1 MKKFIVAIAALMLG
15 VAANAQVGIIAGVT
29 STTTDIQAAQ
39 EQLKAGDITLYHI
52 GLTSK
57 FDLGAIAI
65 QPSLIYN
72 VKGTQLSEV
81 RSAAGVDV
89 SKYNADFKTGYLELP
104 VQLQV
109 GLNLGGFRPYVFAEP
124 FVGFAI
130 TNEFTKSFEN
140 IATAVTTDEPI
151 TETSNANNQWQ
162 TIGDDVKDRLEY
174 GVGAGV
180 GIDLLNSLQ
189 ISVRYYW
196 NMGELYDGEATKFK
210 DSTFGAAVN
219 GTIDTMKSQK
229 CTGIMASVAFF
240 F

>member
-1 MKKFIVAIAALMLG
+1 MKKLFVVLTALFIG
-15 VAANAQVGIIAGVT
+15 VAASAQVGVIAGVT
-29 STTTDIQAAQ
+29 STTTDINAARDA
-39 EQLKAGDITLYHI
+39 LKAGDITLYHI

-57 FDLGAIAI
+57 MDLGAITL

-72 VKGTQLSEV
+72 VKGTQLSE
-81 RSAAGVDV
+81 ATAGGD
-89 SKYNADFKTGYLELP
+89 YTADFKTGYLELP
-104 VQLQV
+104 VQLQL

-130 TNEFTKSFEN
+130 TNEFTKSFE
-140 IATAVTTDEPI
+140 TALGTE
-151 TETSNANNQWQ
+151 TETSDASNQWEN
-162 TIGDDVKDRLEY
+162 IGTDLKDRLEY

-196 NMGELYDGEATKFK
+196 NMGQLYNGEANKFQGSTVGEATN
-210 DSTFGAAVN
+210 TLL
-219 GTIDTMKSQK
+219 DTMKSQQ

>member
-1 MKKFIVAIAALMLG
+1 MKKLFVVLTALFIG
-15 VAANAQVGIIAGVT
+15 VAASAQVGVIAGVT
-29 STTTDIQAAQ
+29 STTTDINAAK

-52 GLTSK
+52 GLTTK
-57 FDLGAIAI
+57 MDLGAIAI

-81 RSAAGVDV
+81 
-89 SKYNADFKTGYLELP
+89 YNDGLVESNYTADFKTGFLELP
-104 VQLQV
+104 VQFQI

-130 TNEFTKSFEN
+130 TNEFTKKLETAGVEAAVEESEASNQWEN
-140 IATAVTTDEPI
+140 IG
-151 TETSNANNQWQ
+151 N
-162 TIGDDVKDRLEY
+162 DVKDRLEY

-196 NMGELYDGEATKFK
+196 NMGQLYNGEANKFQG
-210 DSTFGAAVN
+210 STAGEVAN
-219 GTIDTMKSQK
+219 GFLDTMKNQQ

>member
-1 MKKFIVAIAALMLG
+1 MKKVLVVLTALFLG
-15 VAANAQVGIIAGVT
+15 IAANAQVGVIAGVT
-29 STTTDIQAAQ
+29 STTTDLTAAQ
-39 EQLKAGDITLYHI
+39 EALKAGDITLYHV
-52 GLTSK
+52 GLTTK
-57 FDLGAIAI
+57 FDLGALAI

-81 RSAAGVDV
+81 
-89 SKYNADFKTGYLELP
+89 YNDGLVESNYTADFKTGFLELP

-130 TNEFTKSFEN
+130 TNEFTKKVEAAGTDVVTEESDADNQWEN
-140 IATAVTTDEPI
+140 IG
-151 TETSNANNQWQ
+151 N
-162 TIGDDVKDRLEY
+162 DVKDRLEY
-174 GVGAGV
+174 GVGAGF

-196 NMGELYDGEATKFK
+196 NMGELYNGDANKFQG
-210 DSTFGAAVN
+210 STVGDAANVFL
-219 GTIDTMKSQK
+219 DTMKNQK

>member
-1 MKKFIVAIAALMLG
+1 MKKLFVVLTALMFG
-15 VAANAQVGIIAGVT
+15 IAANAQVGVIAGVT
-29 STTTDIQAAQ
+29 STTTDINAARDA
-39 EQLKAGDITLYHI
+39 LKAGDITLYHV
-52 GLTSK
+52 GLTTK
-57 FDLGAIAI
+57 MDLGAIAI

-81 RSAAGVDV
+81 YENGSTA
-89 SKYNADFKTGYLELP
+89 SYTADFKTGFLELP
-104 VQLQV
+104 VQLQI

-130 TNEFTKSFEN
+130 TNEFSKKVEALGADVVVEES
-140 IATAVTTDEPI
+140 D
-151 TETSNANNQWQ
+151 ANNQWEN
-162 TIGDDVKDRLEY
+162 IGTDVKDRLEY

-196 NMGELYDGEATKFK
+196 NMGELYNGEANKFQGSTVGEATNVFL
-210 DSTFGAAVN
+210 
-219 GTIDTMKSQK
+219 DTMKSQQ

>member
-1 MKKFIVAIAALMLG
+1 MKKLFVVLTALMLG
-15 VAANAQVGIIAGVT
+15 VAANAQVGVIAGVT
-29 STTTDIQAAQ
+29 STTTDIKAAR
-39 EQLKAGDITLYHI
+39 EALKAGDITLYHV

-57 FDLGAIAI
+57 YDLGAIAI
-65 QPSLIYN
+65 QPSLIDN

-81 RSAAGVDV
+81 YNSGVETN
-89 SKYNADFKTGYLELP
+89 YTADFKTGYLELP
-104 VQLQV
+104 IQLQV

-124 FVGFAI
+124 FVGIAI
-130 TNEFTKSFEN
+130 TNEFTKKVEAAGVELAAEESSAENQWEN
-140 IATAVTTDEPI
+140 IGTDI
-151 TETSNANNQWQ
+151 
-162 TIGDDVKDRLEY
+162 KDRLEY

-196 NMGELYDGEATKFK
+196 NMGQLYNGEANKFK
-210 DSTFGAAVN
+210 GSTAGEALNVFL
-219 GTIDTMKSQK
+219 DTMKSQQ

>member
-1 MKKFIVAIAALMLG
+1 MKKLFVVLTALFIG
-15 VAANAQVGIIAGVT
+15 VAASAQVGVIAGVT
-29 STTTDIQAAQ
+29 STTTDINAAK

-52 GLTSK
+52 GLTTK
-57 FDLGAIAI
+57 MDLGAIAI

-81 RSAAGVDV
+81 
-89 SKYNADFKTGYLELP
+89 YNDGLVESNYTADFKTGFLELP
-104 VQLQV
+104 VQFQI

-130 TNEFTKSFEN
+130 TNEFTKKLETAGVETATEQSTAENQWEN
-140 IATAVTTDEPI
+140 IGA
-151 TETSNANNQWQ
+151 
-162 TIGDDVKDRLEY
+162 DVKDRLEY

-196 NMGELYDGEATKFK
+196 NMGQLYNGEANKFQG
-210 DSTFGAAVN
+210 STAGEVAN
-219 GTIDTMKSQK
+219 GLLDTMKNQQ

>member
-1 MKKFIVAIAALMLG
+1 MKKLFVVLTALFIG
-15 VAANAQVGIIAGVT
+15 VAASAQVGVIAGVT
-29 STTTDIQAAQ
+29 STTTDIKAARDA
-39 EQLKAGDITLYHI
+39 LKAGDITLYHI

-57 FDLGAIAI
+57 IDYGTFAI

-81 RSAAGVDV
+81 YDNGVE
-89 SKYNADFKTGYLELP
+89 SNYTADFKTGFLELP
-104 VQLQV
+104 VQLQL

-124 FVGFAI
+124 FIGFAI
-130 TNEFTKSFEN
+130 TNEFTKKVETAGVEIASEESSSSNQWEN
-140 IATAVTTDEPI
+140 IGNDI
-151 TETSNANNQWQ
+151 
-162 TIGDDVKDRLEY
+162 KDRLEY

-196 NMGELYDGEATKFK
+196 NMGELYNGDANKFQGSTVGEGLN
-210 DSTFGAAVN
+210 TFL
-219 GTIDTMKSQK
+219 DTMKTQQ

>member
-1 MKKFIVAIAALMLG
+1 MKKLFVVLTALFIG
-15 VAANAQVGIIAGVT
+15 VSASAQVGVIAGVT
-29 STTTDIQAAQ
+29 STTTDINAAR
-39 EQLKAGDITLYHI
+39 EQLKAGDITLYHV
-52 GLTSK
+52 GLTTK
-57 FDLGAIAI
+57 IDLGAIAL

-81 RSAAGVDV
+81 KGTEGVDLANY
-89 SKYNADFKTGYLELP
+89 SADFKTGFLELP

-130 TNEFTKSFEN
+130 TNEFTKKFEAVGAAEVVEESDASNQWEN
-140 IATAVTTDEPI
+140 IG
-151 TETSNANNQWQ
+151 S
-162 TIGDDVKDRLEY
+162 DVKDRLEY

-196 NMGELYDGEATKFK
+196 NMGQLYNGEANKFQG
-210 DSTFGAAVN
+210 STAGEVAN
-219 GTIDTMKSQK
+219 GFLDTMKNQQ

>member
-1 MKKFIVAIAALMLG
+1 MKKLFVVLTALFIG
-15 VAANAQVGIIAGVT
+15 VAASAQVGVIAGVT
-29 STTTDIQAAQ
+29 STTTDINAARDA
-39 EQLKAGDITLYHI
+39 LKAGDITLYHI

-57 FDLGAIAI
+57 MDLGAITL

-72 VKGTQLSEV
+72 VKGTQLSE
-81 RSAAGVDV
+81 ATAGGD
-89 SKYNADFKTGYLELP
+89 YTADFKTGYLELP
-104 VQLQV
+104 VQLQL

-130 TNEFTKSFEN
+130 TNEFTKSFE
-140 IATAVTTDEPI
+140 TALGTE
-151 TETSNANNQWQ
+151 TETSDASNQWEN
-162 TIGDDVKDRLEY
+162 IGTDLKDRLEY

-196 NMGELYDGEATKFK
+196 NMGELYNGEANKFQGSTVGEATN
-210 DSTFGAAVN
+210 TLL
-219 GTIDTMKSQK
+219 DTMKSQQ

>member
-1 MKKFIVAIAALMLG
+1 MKKLFVVLAALCLG
-15 VAANAQVGIIAGVT
+15 VAAYAQVGVIAGVT
-29 STTTDIQAAQ
+29 STTTDLSAAK
-39 EQLKAGDITLYHI
+39 EALKAGDITQYHV
-52 GLTSK
+52 GLTTK
-57 FDLGAIAI
+57 LDLGAIAL

-81 RSAAGVDV
+81 YDDGS
-89 SKYNADFKTGYLELP
+89 SYTADFSTGFLELP

-109 GLNLGGFRPYVFAEP
+109 GLNLGGFRPFVFAEP

-130 TNEFTKSFEN
+130 TNEFTKQFE
-140 IATAVTTDEPI
+140 TAVG
-151 TETSNANNQWQ
+151 TETESSDSSTQWDN
-162 TIGDDVKDRLEY
+162 IGDDIKDRLEY
-174 GVGAGV
+174 GVGAGF

-196 NMGELYDGEATKFK
+196 NMGQLYEGDSTKFK
-210 DSTFGAAVN
+210 DTPTNAVINGA
-219 GTIDTMKSQK
+219 IDTMKNQK

>member
-1 MKKFIVAIAALMLG
+1 MKKLFVVLTALMFG
-15 VAANAQVGIIAGVT
+15 IAANAQVGVIAGVT
-29 STTTDIQAAQ
+29 STTTDINAARDA
-39 EQLKAGDITLYHI
+39 LKAGDITLYHV
-52 GLTSK
+52 GLTTK
-57 FDLGAIAI
+57 MDLGAIAI

-81 RSAAGVDV
+81 YENGSTAN
-89 SKYNADFKTGYLELP
+89 YTADFKTGFLELP
-104 VQLQV
+104 VQLQI

-130 TNEFTKSFEN
+130 TNEFSKKVEALGADVVVEES
-140 IATAVTTDEPI
+140 D
-151 TETSNANNQWQ
+151 ANNQWEN
-162 TIGDDVKDRLEY
+162 IGTDVKDRLEY

-196 NMGELYDGEATKFK
+196 NMGELYNGEANKFQGSTVGEATNVFL
-210 DSTFGAAVN
+210 
-219 GTIDTMKSQK
+219 DTMKSQQ

>member
-1 MKKFIVAIAALMLG
+1 MKKLFVVLTALMFG
-15 VAANAQVGIIAGVT
+15 IAANAQVGVIAGVT
-29 STTTDIQAAQ
+29 STTTDINAARDA
-39 EQLKAGDITLYHI
+39 LKAGDITLYHV
-52 GLTSK
+52 GLTTK
-57 FDLGAIAI
+57 MDLGAIAI

-81 RSAAGVDV
+81 YDNGSTAN
-89 SKYNADFKTGYLELP
+89 YTADFKTGFLELP
-104 VQLQV
+104 VQLQI

-130 TNEFTKSFEN
+130 TNEFTKNFEAAGTASVTEESNATNQWEN
-140 IATAVTTDEPI
+140 IGKDI
-151 TETSNANNQWQ
+151 Q
-162 TIGDDVKDRLEY
+162 DRLEY

-189 ISVRYYW
+189 ISVRYW
-196 NMGELYDGEATKFK
+196 NMGQLYNGDANKFQG
-210 DSTFGAAVN
+210 STAGDVANLA
-219 GTIDTMKSQK
+219 IDTMKSQK

>member
-1 MKKFIVAIAALMLG
+1 MKKLFVVLTVLLLG
-15 VAANAQVGIIAGVT
+15 VTANAQVGIIAGVT
-29 STTTDIQAAQ
+29 STTTDIKAARDA
-39 EQLKAGDITLYHI
+39 LKAGDITLYHI
-52 GLTSK
+52 GFTSK
-57 FDLGAIAI
+57 YDLGAIAL

-81 RSAAGVDV
+81 YENGGAAN
-89 SKYNADFKTGYLELP
+89 YTADFKTGFLELP
-104 VQLQV
+104 VQVQI

-130 TNEFTKSFEN
+130 TNEFTKKVEAAGADLVVEQSAADNQWEN
-140 IATAVTTDEPI
+140 IGTDI
-151 TETSNANNQWQ
+151 
-162 TIGDDVKDRLEY
+162 KDRLEY

-196 NMGELYDGEATKFK
+196 NMGELYNGDANKFKGSTLGEATNLFL
-210 DSTFGAAVN
+210 
-219 GTIDTMKSQK
+219 DTVKSQQ

>member
-1 MKKFIVAIAALMLG
+1 MKRIIVALAALFLG
-15 VAANAQVGIIAGVT
+15 IAANAQVGVIAGVT
-29 STTTDIQAAQ
+29 STTTDINAARDA
-39 EQLKAGDITLYHI
+39 LKAGDITLYHV
-52 GLTSK
+52 GLTTK
-57 FDLGAIAI
+57 YDLGTIAI

-81 RSAAGVDV
+81 YEDGGA
-89 SKYNADFKTGYLELP
+89 KNYTADFKTGFLELP

-109 GLNLGGFRPYVFAEP
+109 GLNFGGFRPYVFAEP

-130 TNEFTKSFEN
+130 TNEFTKKVEVAGVEVASEESTSSNQWEN
-140 IATAVTTDEPI
+140 IGTDI
-151 TETSNANNQWQ
+151 
-162 TIGDDVKDRLEY
+162 KDRLEY

-196 NMGELYDGEATKFK
+196 NMGELYNGEANKFQG
-210 DSTFGAAVN
+210 STVGEAAN
-219 GTIDTMKSQK
+219 LFLDTMKSQQ
-229 CTGIMASVAFF
+229 CNGIMASVAFF

>member
-1 MKKFIVAIAALMLG
+1 MKKLFVVLTALFIG
-15 VAANAQVGIIAGVT
+15 VAASAQVGVIAGVT
-29 STTTDIQAAQ
+29 STTTDINAARDA
-39 EQLKAGDITLYHI
+39 LKAGDITLYHI

-57 FDLGAIAI
+57 MDLGAITL

-72 VKGTQLSEV
+72 VKGTQLSE
-81 RSAAGVDV
+81 ATAGGD
-89 SKYNADFKTGYLELP
+89 YTADFKTGYLELP
-104 VQLQV
+104 VQLQL

-130 TNEFTKSFEN
+130 TNEFTKSFE
-140 IATAVTTDEPI
+140 TALGTE
-151 TETSNANNQWQ
+151 TETSDASNQWEN
-162 TIGDDVKDRLEY
+162 IGTDLKDRLEY

-196 NMGELYDGEATKFK
+196 NMGQLYNGEANKFQGSTVGEATN
-210 DSTFGAAVN
+210 TLL
-219 GTIDTMKSQK
+219 DTMKSQQ
-229 CTGIMASVAFF
+229 CTGITASVAFF

>member
-1 MKKFIVAIAALMLG
+1 MKKFIVAIAALMFG

-81 RSAAGVDV
+81 RTAGGVELANY
-89 SKYNADFKTGYLELP
+89 KADFKTGYLELP
-104 VQLQV
+104 VQLQI

-130 TNEFTKSFEN
+130 TNEFTKNFEAAGTASVTEESNATNQWEN
-140 IATAVTTDEPI
+140 IGKDI
-151 TETSNANNQWQ
+151 Q
-162 TIGDDVKDRLEY
+162 DRLEY

-196 NMGELYDGEATKFK
+196 NMGELYNGEANKFQG
-210 DSTFGAAVN
+210 STAGEVAN
-219 GTIDTMKSQK
+219 GFLDTMKNQQ

>member
-1 MKKFIVAIAALMLG
+1 MKKLFVVLTALMFG
-15 VAANAQVGIIAGVT
+15 IAANAQVGVIAGVT
-29 STTTDIQAAQ
+29 STTTDINAARDA
-39 EQLKAGDITLYHI
+39 LKAGDITLYHV

-57 FDLGAIAI
+57 YDLGAIAI

-81 RSAAGVDV
+81 YEDGGA
-89 SKYNADFKTGYLELP
+89 KNYTADFKTGFLELP
-104 VQLQV
+104 VQLQI

-130 TNEFTKSFEN
+130 TNEFTKKVELAGVEVASEESTSSNQWEN
-140 IATAVTTDEPI
+140 IGTDI
-151 TETSNANNQWQ
+151 
-162 TIGDDVKDRLEY
+162 KDRLEY

-196 NMGELYDGEATKFK
+196 NMGELYNGEANKFQG
-210 DSTFGAAVN
+210 STIREAAN
-219 GTIDTMKSQK
+219 LFLDTMKSQQ

>member
-1 MKKFIVAIAALMLG
+1 MKKLFVVLTALFIG
-15 VAANAQVGIIAGVT
+15 VAASAQVGVIAGVT
-29 STTTDIQAAQ
+29 STTTDINAARDA
-39 EQLKAGDITLYHI
+39 LKAGDITQYHI
-52 GLTSK
+52 GLTTK
-57 FDLGAIAI
+57 MDLGAIAL

-72 VKGTQLSEV
+72 IKGTQLSEV
-81 RSAAGVDV
+81 YTEGGVELGN
-89 SKYNADFKTGYLELP
+89 YTADFKTGFLELP
-104 VQLQV
+104 VQIQV

-130 TNEFTKSFEN
+130 TNEFTKKLETAGVETASEQSTTENQWEN
-140 IATAVTTDEPI
+140 IGA
-151 TETSNANNQWQ
+151 
-162 TIGDDVKDRLEY
+162 DVKDRLEY

-196 NMGELYDGEATKFK
+196 NMGQLYNGEANKFK
-210 DSTFGAAVN
+210 GSTVGEAAN
-219 GTIDTMKSQK
+219 TFLDTMKNQQ

>member
-1 MKKFIVAIAALMLG
+1 MKKLFVVLTALLLG
-15 VAANAQVGIIAGVT
+15 IAANAQVGVIAGVT
-29 STTTDIQAAQ
+29 STTTDIKAAR
-39 EQLKAGDITLYHI
+39 EALKAGDITLYHV

-57 FDLGAIAI
+57 YDLGAIAI

-72 VKGTQLSEV
+72 VKGTQLSE
-81 RSAAGVDV
+81 ATTGGD
-89 SKYNADFKTGYLELP
+89 YTADFKTGFLELP
-104 VQLQV
+104 IQLQI

-124 FVGFAI
+124 FVGFAV
-130 TNEFTKSFEN
+130 TNEFTKSFE
-140 IATAVTTDEPI
+140 TAI
-151 TETSNANNQWQ
+151 GTETEQSTASNQWEN
-162 TIGDDVKDRLEY
+162 IGTDIKDRLEY

-196 NMGELYDGEATKFK
+196 NMGQLYNGEANKFK
-210 DSTFGAAVN
+210 GSTAGEALNVFL
-219 GTIDTMKSQK
+219 DTMKSQQ

>member
-1 MKKFIVAIAALMLG
+1 MKKLFVVLTALFIG
-15 VAANAQVGIIAGVT
+15 VAASAQVGVIAGVT
-29 STTTDIQAAQ
+29 STTTDINAAK
-39 EQLKAGDITLYHI
+39 EQLKSGDITLYHV
-52 GLTSK
+52 GLTTK
-57 FDLGAIAI
+57 MDLGAIAL

-72 VKGTQLSEV
+72 VKGTQLSE
-81 RSAAGVDV
+81 ATAGGD
-89 SKYNADFKTGYLELP
+89 YTADFKTGFLELP

-130 TNEFTKSFEN
+130 TNEFTKKLETAGVETATEQSTAENQWEN
-140 IATAVTTDEPI
+140 IGA
-151 TETSNANNQWQ
+151 
-162 TIGDDVKDRLEY
+162 DVKDRLEY

-196 NMGELYDGEATKFK
+196 NMGQLYNGEANKFQG
-210 DSTFGAAVN
+210 STAGEVAN
-219 GTIDTMKSQK
+219 GLLDTMKNQQ

>member
-1 MKKFIVAIAALMLG
+1 MKKIFAVLASLVLG
-15 VAANAQVGIIAGVT
+15 VVAANAQVGIIAGVT
-29 STTTDIQAAQ
+29 STTTDINAAQ
-39 EQLKAGDITLYHI
+39 EALKAGDITLYHI

-81 RSAAGVDV
+81 KGTEDVDLT
-89 SKYNADFKTGYLELP
+89 KYKADFKTGFLELP

-124 FVGFAI
+124 FVGIAI
-130 TNEFTKSFEN
+130 TNEFSKSFE
-140 IATAVTTDEPI
+140 TALG
-151 TETSNANNQWQ
+151 TETTEKSDASTQWDN
-162 TIGDDVKDRLEY
+162 IGSDIKDRLEY

-196 NMGELYDGEATKFK
+196 NMGQLYEGDSTRFK
-210 DSTFGAAVN
+210 DDTAASAVN
-219 GTIDTMKSQK
+219 GLIDTMKNQK

>member
-1 MKKFIVAIAALMLG
+1 MKKLFVALTALLLG
-15 VAANAQVGIIAGVT
+15 VAANAQVGVIAGVT
-29 STTTDIQAAQ
+29 STTTDINAARDA
-39 EQLKAGDITLYHI
+39 LKAGDITLYHI
-52 GLTSK
+52 GLTTK
-57 FDLGAIAI
+57 MDLGAIAL

-72 VKGTQLSEV
+72 VKGTQLSE
-81 RSAAGVDV
+81 ATAGGD
-89 SKYNADFKTGYLELP
+89 YTADFKTGYLELP
-104 VQLQV
+104 VQLQI

-130 TNEFTKSFEN
+130 TNEFTKNFE
-140 IATAVTTDEPI
+140 TAIGTE
-151 TETSNANNQWQ
+151 TETSDASNQWEN
-162 TIGDDVKDRLEY
+162 IGTDVKDRLEY

-196 NMGELYDGEATKFK
+196 NMGQLYNGEANKFQGSTVGEATN
-210 DSTFGAAVN
+210 VLL
-219 GTIDTMKSQK
+219 DTMKSQQ

>member
-1 MKKFIVAIAALMLG
+1 M
-15 VAANAQVGIIAGVT
+15 
-29 STTTDIQAAQ
+29 
-39 EQLKAGDITLYHI
+39 
-52 GLTSK
+52 
-57 FDLGAIAI
+57 DLGAITL

-72 VKGTQLSEV
+72 VKGTQLSE
-81 RSAAGVDV
+81 ATAGGD
-89 SKYNADFKTGYLELP
+89 YTADFKTGYLELP
-104 VQLQV
+104 VQLQL

-130 TNEFTKSFEN
+130 TNEFTKSFE
-140 IATAVTTDEPI
+140 TALGTE
-151 TETSNANNQWQ
+151 TETSDASNQWEN
-162 TIGDDVKDRLEY
+162 IGTDLKDRLEY

-196 NMGELYDGEATKFK
+196 NMGQLYNGEANKFQGSTVGEATN
-210 DSTFGAAVN
+210 TLL
-219 GTIDTMKSQK
+219 DTMKSQQ

>member
-1 MKKFIVAIAALMLG
+1 MKKLFVVLTALFIG
-15 VAANAQVGIIAGVT
+15 VAASAQVGVIAGVT
-29 STTTDIQAAQ
+29 STTTDINAAK
-39 EQLKAGDITLYHI
+39 EQLKSGDITLYHV
-52 GLTSK
+52 GLTTK
-57 FDLGAIAI
+57 MDLGAIAI

-81 RSAAGVDV
+81 
-89 SKYNADFKTGYLELP
+89 YNDGLVESNYTADFKTGFLELP
-104 VQLQV
+104 VQFQI

-130 TNEFTKSFEN
+130 TNEFTKKLETAGVETATEQSTAENQWEN
-140 IATAVTTDEPI
+140 IGA
-151 TETSNANNQWQ
+151 
-162 TIGDDVKDRLEY
+162 DVKDRLEY

-196 NMGELYDGEATKFK
+196 NMGQLYNGEANKFQG
-210 DSTFGAAVN
+210 STAGEVAN
-219 GTIDTMKSQK
+219 GLLDTMKNQQ